1 MNLFTIIAIVM
12 PIFVIIIK
20 NYTIK
25 LLLLIIQIICF
36 IVGIYEQL
44 KD

>member
-20 NYTIK
+20 NSTIK

-36 IVGIYEQL
+36 VIGIYIQL